1 MTFPADVTDFAAVE
15 RMIEA
20 PIARVGRID
29 VLANIAGIGI
39 M

>member
-1 MTFPADVTDFAAVE
+1 
-15 RMIEA
+15 MIEA